1 MSGKVAKSL
10 KLLPTNLRSF
20 MVEIYKYIDKLS
32 MLCVARW
39 LVLTREKY
47 AKDLVSRGYT
57 EDNARYWAERKVL
70 PRKVSGN
77 SYAHSWSE
85 PSVSG
90 TAVNKKFGADLRY
103 IYQKLQNDVANQG
116 IRSAATRYAAWWI
129 TSWRTSWTTY

>member
-1 MSGKVAKSL
+1 
-10 KLLPTNLRSF
+10 
-20 MVEIYKYIDKLS
+20 MVEVYKYIDKLS

-90 TAVNKKFGADLRY
+90 TAVNKKFGADLSTFTK
-103 IYQKLQNDVANQG
+103 KLQNDVANQWHPIG
-116 IRSAATRYAAWWI
+116 CDTVRSVVDHELAHQLDDLLSLHIDTEVVQAY
-129 TSWRTSWTTY
+129 